1 MIVPAS
7 LRVKRWRKTSQD
19 IIQEEKL
26 LKSVIFAVTLQT
38 GNLPHLTQIILQLYF
53 RNDQTTMKEHLFSH
67 FPDICG
73 FACIVCRK
81 TEKRKQNLIRHL
93 KTAHPIDVLEML
105 GLGDLEMYEEQF
117 SSNSDEQINLRF
129 IVII

>member
-1 MIVPAS
+1 M
-7 LRVKRWRKTSQD
+7 
-19 IIQEEKL
+19 
-26 LKSVIFAVTLQT
+26 FAVTLQT
-38 GNLPHLTQIILQLYF
+38 GNLTNVSIRVLQVFF

-129 IVII
+129 AVFI

>member
-1 MIVPAS
+1 
-7 LRVKRWRKTSQD
+7 
-19 IIQEEKL
+19 
-26 LKSVIFAVTLQT
+26 
-38 GNLPHLTQIILQLYF
+38 
-53 RNDQTTMKEHLFSH
+53 MKEHLFSH

-93 KTAHPIDVLEML
+93 KTAHSIDVLEML
-105 GLGDLEMYEEQF
+105 GVGNLEMYEEQF
-117 SSNSDEQINLRF
+117 SSNSDEQVNLRL